1 MTMVL
6 EMSGDHL
13 PQLPLHYTE
22 AEPHNDIPVHDPAY
36 TIREEPLGTAKQI
49 RIILIG
55 AGASGLNMVRTLR
68 LNLTNYE
75 LAVYEKNDEV
85 GGTWYENRYPGV
97 RCDVPSHNY
106 QFSWRPN
113 PPWTNFFSPADEIQ
127 EYLCRICDE
136 ECMRDVIKTS
146 HRVLSARWTE
156 AKGIWRLNVQDLK
169 TGEEFEDY
177 ANFLLDASGILK

>member
-1 MTMVL
+1 MVL

-13 PQLPLHYTE
+13 PQFQLHYTGP
-22 AEPHNDIPVHDPAY
+22 EPQNDLPAQDHVY
-36 TIREEPLGTAKQI
+36 TVREEPLGTAKQI
-49 RIILIG
+49 RIVLIG

-113 PPWTNFFSPADEIQ
+113 PRWTNFFSPADEI
-127 EYLCRICDE
+127 EDYLRKICDE
-136 ECMRDVIKTS
+136 EGMRDKIKTS
-146 HRVLSARWTE
+146 HRVSSARWNE
-156 AKGIWRLNVQDLK
+156 AKGLWRLTIQNLK
-169 TGEEFEDY
+169 TGEEFEDS
-177 ANFLLDASGILK
+177 ANFLLDGSGILK